1 MQNSI
6 IYKYNKYIQVSGTL
20 FYAFDYLLGLC
31 EKDFY
36 NPDGKGF
43 DRKNKTIWYIVIS
56 SKFKKNYLLKLKHL
70 FRTKYPLWIK
80 NFGRDK
86 NLFELTK
93 LLLTDE
99 ERELLKFQQLI
110 LNEAFS
116 RIKLIIPT
124 QLLKMELNKVLF
136 PNYDSW
142 LELNNFIKAKEFLVF
157 QNRQIK
163 SLDKDELPIS
173 NISNIN
179 TTFYSELSS
188 QVPNQLAPNQKIV
201 MYSLKLN
208 LKYNIP
214 KKLFKVFPKTENIS
228 VSKPIVNSTNF
239 YIINQKPSL
248 FVHLPK
254 GNSIAISGLPE
265 PTFFLNTKRIDYY
278 QNFSRF
284 DENNRILIE
293 ARYLNIPIRVIKT
306 ETKELKSISNLS
318 NSIEDIENLEEDSSV
333 GRLKNDLQNYN
344 LDENDII
351 IDQL

>member
-1 MQNSI
+1 M
-6 IYKYNKYIQVSGTL
+6 
-20 FYAFDYLLGLC
+20 
-31 EKDFY
+31 
-36 NPDGKGF
+36 
-43 DRKNKTIWYIVIS
+43 
-56 SKFKKNYLLKLKHL
+56 
-70 FRTKYPLWIK
+70 
-80 NFGRDK
+80 
-86 NLFELTK
+86 
-93 LLLTDE
+93 LTDE
-99 ERELLKFQQLI
+99 EREELKFQQII

-163 SLDKDELPIS
+163 SLDKDELPIN

-214 KKLFKVFPKTENIS
+214 KKLFKVFPKTENIA
-228 VSKPIVNSTNF
+228 VSKPIVNSTNS
-239 YIINQKPSL
+239 YIMNQKPSL

-278 QNFSRF
+278 QNFLRF

-351 IDQL
+351 INQL